1 MTPPLP
7 DNGYSDSGQ
16 ITQRSALARW
26 GAVVWPSFFAAGVA
40 TMVFFAIVDPLELA
54 DISWP
59 HLTISREL
67 GYTLG
72 FFGFWSCTFASSLFS
87 TLLLG
92 HFGKTR

>member
-1 MTPPLP
+1 MNTSLP
-7 DNGYSDSGQ
+7 DSGYADSGQ
-16 ITQRSALARW
+16 TREQSALARW
-26 GAVVWPSFFAAGVA
+26 GAVVWPSFFSAGVA
-40 TMVFFAIVDPLELA
+40 AMVFFAIVDPLELA
-54 DISWP
+54 EISWP

-67 GYTLG
+67 GYSLG

>member
-1 MTPPLP
+1 MNAPVP
-7 DNGYSDSGQ
+7 DIGHVEPEP
-16 ITQRSALARW
+16 ITERSALAFW
-26 GAVVWPSFFAAGVA
+26 GAIVWPSFFSAGVA

-59 HLTISREL
+59 HLAISREL

-87 TLLLG
+87 ALLLG

>member
-1 MTPPLP
+1 MNAPTP
-7 DNGYSDSGQ
+7 DNGYSVSGQ
-16 ITQRSALARW
+16 VTERSALARW

-54 DISWP
+54 DITWP
-59 HLTISREL
+59 HLTISRQL

-92 HFGKTR
+92 HFNKAR